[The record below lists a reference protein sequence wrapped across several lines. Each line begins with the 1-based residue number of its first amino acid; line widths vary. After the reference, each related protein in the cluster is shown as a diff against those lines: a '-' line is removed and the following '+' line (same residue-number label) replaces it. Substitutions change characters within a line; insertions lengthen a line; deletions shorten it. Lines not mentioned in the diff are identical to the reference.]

1 MKLRRILVFWVEN
14 LNTFE
19 YISAP
24 IYSLTS
30 NRCDSNHLC
39 KLWSNL
45 GFCIICPTFTLT
57 CTLNLTF
64 TFIVASYPV
73 SHSLLLFTFTCCI
86 CPLSLLCVFRLGRLH
101 LTAGGLCPMRT
112 RALMD
117 YWQIDELL
125 LGQLDHF
132 YPQIIKLR
140 KEIKHLFWKR
150 SAPTI

>member
-30 NRCDSNHLC
+30 NRCDSHHLC

-73 SHSLLLFTFTCCI
+73 SHSHLLFTFTCCI
-86 CPLSLLCVFRLGRLH
+86 SPLSILCFQVGSASPDGRRTLSNANQSTDGLL
-101 LTAGGLCPMRT
+101 ADW
-112 RALMD
+112 RASTWSAWSFLS
-117 YWQIDELL
+117 QK
-125 LGQLDHF
+125 
-132 YPQIIKLR
+132 KLR
-140 KEIKHLFWKR
+140 KEIKDLFWKI